1 MSLINKIK
9 AIFEAEKVNAAADT
23 IFVKTQD
30 GQIFL
35 VKGPELALDVEIVSV
50 DEAGVEQPIVDG
62 EYTLEDTTVITVTA
76 GKVAEISTADEEA
89 EDVAEGET
97 PVKAEEVAT
106 EAIPAGDYILQDGS
120 TITVDEN
127 QVVIAYV
134 KAADVAPEAKAP
146 EAKAPEAKAPEVKAE
161 AMSTINEKLELKV
174 AKLEAELKMSK
185 EAFDKVNSQPAVKAI
200 DKKKF
205 EKTEVKSQS
214 TMLSRV
220 SEIMNKNK

>member
-1 MSLINKIK
+1 MKLINKIK
-9 AIFEAEKVNAAADT
+9 AIFEAEKELILAET

-35 VKGPELALDVEIVSV
+35 VKAPALALDVEIVLV
-50 DEAGVEQPIVDG
+50 DEAGVEQPILDG
-62 EYTLEDTTVITVTA
+62 DYILDDNSTISVLE
-76 GKVAEISTADEEA
+76 GKVAEIATAEEEA
-89 EDVAEGET
+89 GDEAEVEA
-97 PVKAEEVAT
+97 PVEEVVAEEVIL
-106 EAIPAGDYILQDGS
+106 EAIPAGDYILEDGS

-134 KAADVAPEAKAP
+134 KAEEVVVEEAQV
-146 EAKAPEAKAPEVKAE
+146 EE
-161 AMSTINEKLELKV
+161 AMEVVNFSAINEELELKV
-174 AKLEAELKMSK
+174 AKLEAELKLSK
-185 EAFDKVNSQPAVKAI
+185 EAFEKVNSQPATKAI

-214 TMLSRV
+214 TMLSKV

>member
-1 MSLINKIK
+1 MKLINKIK
-9 AIFEAEKVNAAADT
+9 AIFEAEKELILAET

-35 VKGPELALDVEIVSV
+35 VKAPALALDVEIVLV
-50 DEAGVEQPIVDG
+50 DEAGVEQPILDG
-62 EYTLEDTTVITVTA
+62 DYILDDNSTISVLE
-76 GKVAEISTADEEA
+76 GKVAEIATAEEEAGEEA
-89 EDVAEGET
+89 EVEATVEE
-97 PVKAEEVAT
+97 VVAEEVIL
-106 EAIPAGDYILQDGS
+106 EAIPAGDYILEDGS

-134 KAADVAPEAKAP
+134 KAEEVVVEEAPVE
-146 EAKAPEAKAPEVKAE
+146 E
-161 AMSTINEKLELKV
+161 AMEVVNFSAINEELELKV
-174 AKLEAELKMSK
+174 AKLEAELKLSK
-185 EAFDKVNSQPAVKAI
+185 EAFEKVNSQPATKAI

-214 TMLSRV
+214 TMLSKV

>member
-1 MSLINKIK
+1 MKLINKIK
-9 AIFEAEKVNAAADT
+9 AIFEAEKELILAET

-35 VKGPELALDVEIVSV
+35 VKAPALALDVEIVLV
-50 DEAGVEQPIVDG
+50 DEAGVEQPILDG
-62 EYTLEDTTVITVTA
+62 DYILDDNSTISVLA
-76 GKVAEISTADEEA
+76 GKVAEIATAEEEA
-89 EDVAEGET
+89 GDEAEVEA
-97 PVKAEEVAT
+97 PVEEVVAEEVIL
-106 EAIPAGDYILQDGS
+106 EAIPAGDYILEDGS

-134 KAADVAPEAKAP
+134 KAEEVVVEEAPVE
-146 EAKAPEAKAPEVKAE
+146 E
-161 AMSTINEKLELKV
+161 AMEVVNFSAINEELELKV
-174 AKLEAELKMSK
+174 AKLEAELKLSK
-185 EAFDKVNSQPAVKAI
+185 EAFEKVNSQPATKAI

-214 TMLSRV
+214 TMLSKV

>member
-1 MSLINKIK
+1 MKLINKIK
-9 AIFEAEKVNAAADT
+9 AIFEAEKELILAET

-35 VKGPELALDVEIVSV
+35 VKAPALALDVEIVLV
-50 DEAGVEQPIVDG
+50 DEAGVEQPILDG
-62 EYTLEDTTVITVTA
+62 DYILEDNSTISVLA
-76 GKVAEISTADEEA
+76 GKVAEIATAEEEA
-89 EDVAEGET
+89 GDEAEVEA
-97 PVKAEEVAT
+97 PVEEVVAEEVIL
-106 EAIPAGDYILQDGS
+106 EAIPAGDYILEDGS

-134 KAADVAPEAKAP
+134 KAEEVVVEEAPVE
-146 EAKAPEAKAPEVKAE
+146 E
-161 AMSTINEKLELKV
+161 AMEVVNFSAINEELELKV
-174 AKLEAELKMSK
+174 AKLEAELKLSK
-185 EAFDKVNSQPAVKAI
+185 EAFEKVNSQPATKAI

-214 TMLSRV
+214 TMLSKV

>member
-1 MSLINKIK
+1 MKLINKIK
-9 AIFEAEKVNAAADT
+9 AIFEAEKELILAET

-35 VKGPELALDVEIVSV
+35 VKAPALALDVEIVLV
-50 DEAGVEQPIVDG
+50 DEAGVEQPILDG
-62 EYTLEDTTVITVTA
+62 DYILDDNSTISVLE
-76 GKVAEISTADEEA
+76 GKVAEIATAEEEA
-89 EDVAEGET
+89 GDEAEVEA
-97 PVKAEEVAT
+97 PVEEVVAEEVIL
-106 EAIPAGDYILQDGS
+106 EAIPAGDYILEDGS

-134 KAADVAPEAKAP
+134 KAEEVVVEEAPVE
-146 EAKAPEAKAPEVKAE
+146 E
-161 AMSTINEKLELKV
+161 AMEVVNFSAINEELELKV
-174 AKLEAELKMSK
+174 AKLEAELKLSK
-185 EAFDKVNSQPAVKAI
+185 EAFEKVNSQPATKAI

-214 TMLSRV
+214 TMLSKV

>member
-1 MSLINKIK
+1 MKLINKIK
-9 AIFEAEKVNAAADT
+9 AIFEAEKELILAET

-35 VKGPELALDVEIVSV
+35 VKAPALALDVEIVLV
-50 DEAGVEQPIVDG
+50 DEAGVEQPILDG
-62 EYTLEDTTVITVTA
+62 DYILEDNSTISVLE
-76 GKVAEISTADEEA
+76 GKVAEIATAEEEA
-89 EDVAEGET
+89 GDEAEVEA
-97 PVKAEEVAT
+97 PVEEVVAEEVIL
-106 EAIPAGDYILQDGS
+106 EAIPAGDYILEDGS

-134 KAADVAPEAKAP
+134 KAEEVVVEEAPVE
-146 EAKAPEAKAPEVKAE
+146 E
-161 AMSTINEKLELKV
+161 AMEVVNFSAINEELELKV
-174 AKLEAELKMSK
+174 AKLEAELKLSK
-185 EAFDKVNSQPAVKAI
+185 EAFEKVNSQPATKAI

-214 TMLSRV
+214 TMLSKV

>member
-1 MSLINKIK
+1 MKLINKIK
-9 AIFEAEKVNAAADT
+9 AIFEAEKELILAET

-35 VKGPELALDVEIVSV
+35 VKAPALALDVEIVLV
-50 DEAGVEQPIVDG
+50 DEAGVEQPILDG
-62 EYTLEDTTVITVTA
+62 DYILDDNSTISVLA
-76 GKVAEISTADEEA
+76 GKVAEIATAEEEA
-89 EDVAEGET
+89 GDEAEVEA
-97 PVKAEEVAT
+97 PVEEVVAEEVIL
-106 EAIPAGDYILQDGS
+106 EAIPAGDYILEDGS

-134 KAADVAPEAKAP
+134 KAEEVVEEAPVE
-146 EAKAPEAKAPEVKAE
+146 E
-161 AMSTINEKLELKV
+161 AMEVVNFSAINEELELKV
-174 AKLEAELKMSK
+174 AKLEAELKLSK
-185 EAFDKVNSQPAVKAI
+185 EAFEKVNSQPATKAI

-214 TMLSRV
+214 TMLSKV

>member
-1 MSLINKIK
+1 MKLINKIK
-9 AIFEAEKVNAAADT
+9 AIFEAEKELILAET

-35 VKGPELALDVEIVSV
+35 VKAPALALDVEIVLV
-50 DEAGVEQPIVDG
+50 DEAGVEQPILDG
-62 EYTLEDTTVITVTA
+62 DYILEDNSTISVLA
-76 GKVAEISTADEEA
+76 GKVAEIATAEEEA
-89 EDVAEGET
+89 GDEAEVEAT
-97 PVKAEEVAT
+97 VEEVVAEEVIL
-106 EAIPAGDYILQDGS
+106 EAIPAGDYILEDGS

-134 KAADVAPEAKAP
+134 KAEEVVVEEAPVE
-146 EAKAPEAKAPEVKAE
+146 E
-161 AMSTINEKLELKV
+161 AMEVVNFSAINEELELKV
-174 AKLEAELKMSK
+174 SKLEAELKLSK
-185 EAFDKVNSQPAVKAI
+185 EAFEKVNSQPATKAI

-214 TMLSRV
+214 TMLSKV

>member
-146 EAKAPEAKAPEVKAE
+146 EAKAPEVKAE